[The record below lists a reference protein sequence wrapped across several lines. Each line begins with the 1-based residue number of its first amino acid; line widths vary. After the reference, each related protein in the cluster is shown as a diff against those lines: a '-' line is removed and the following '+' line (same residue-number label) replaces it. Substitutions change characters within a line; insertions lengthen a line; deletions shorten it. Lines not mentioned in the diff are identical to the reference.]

1 MRRLASPAPS
11 ASSAS
16 TGRAPSG
23 RLTQRSP
30 TRSSSA
36 SATSRLPPPMSPT
49 RPIGRKKP
57 EITPWAAK
65 WASSAPLSTR
75 SCDAGLR
82 RDRGHQV
89 RPIGRPPDRLGR
101 GGVEA
106 RHAHGVGDG
115 AKPAHRLDRAPE
127 ALGGDRAGLRQS
139 LAETAQ
145 GLLVEARQ
153 GCAAELVVDDEADRV
168 RADVDRRRTGGDR
181 RGSRG
186 WDRAPADAR
195 WTGPAPCVGRA
206 WRSSCTRRAWQRGG
220 TLLREQDPGQLQAEA
235 GLAAQ
240 RRAPEA
246 EEPLG
251 LGAGVVRQ
259 YVDRPN
265 PGEAQAMCR

>member
-57 EITPWAAK
+57 EITPCAAK

-75 SCDAGLR
+75 SCTPDSR

-89 RPIGRPPDRLGR
+89 RAVGGAPDRLGG

-106 RHAHGVGDG
+106 GHAHGVGDG

-127 ALGGDRAGLRQS
+127 ALGGDLAGLRQP
-139 LAETAQ
+139 LAEPAQ
-145 GLLVEARQ
+145 RLLVEARQ
-153 GCAAELVVDDEADRV
+153 GRAAELVVDDEADRV
-168 RADVDRRRTGGDR
+168 RADVDHAVGSAIGAGRARSGIELERARAGRVRALALAAHGDSSL
-181 RGSRG
+181 GSG
-186 WDRAPADAR
+186 SLAPA
-195 WTGPAPCVGRA
+195 
-206 WRSSCTRRAWQRGG
+206 
-220 TLLREQDPGQLQAEA
+220 
-235 GLAAQ
+235 AA
-240 RRAPEA
+240 
-246 EEPLG
+246 
-251 LGAGVVRQ
+251 
-259 YVDRPN
+259 
-265 PGEAQAMCR
+265 